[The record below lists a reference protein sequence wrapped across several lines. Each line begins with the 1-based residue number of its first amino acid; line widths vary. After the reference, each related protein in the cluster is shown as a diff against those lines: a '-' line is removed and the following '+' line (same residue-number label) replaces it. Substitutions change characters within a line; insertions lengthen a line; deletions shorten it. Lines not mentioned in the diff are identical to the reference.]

1 MPFIRGMEIS
11 IRMTEGQSLGLFYGI
26 ESVYRFATNLPPWS
40 RREQGANSAS
50 DDLVVVNDQYLARHR
65 FS

>member
-1 MPFIRGMEIS
+1 MRAASMPFIRGMEIS
-11 IRMTEGQSLGLFYGI
+11 IRMTEGRKALAFSMA
-26 ESVYRFATNLPPWS
+26 S
-40 RREQGANSAS
+40 NSAS